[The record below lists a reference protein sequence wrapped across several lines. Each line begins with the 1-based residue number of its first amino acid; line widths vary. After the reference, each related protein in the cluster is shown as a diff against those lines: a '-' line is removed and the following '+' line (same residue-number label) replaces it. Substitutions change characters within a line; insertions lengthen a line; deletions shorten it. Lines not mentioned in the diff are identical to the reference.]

1 VTDLAEQLNLI
12 DAREEN
18 NEWRIFG
25 PPGTGKTTHTSRQ
38 VKKAVE
44 KYGPDRVL
52 ITSFS
57 RAAAAELCG
66 RDLPVAKDKIGTL
79 HAHCYRALSG
89 PVIAETKVAD
99 WNQQYPHWAIK
110 GNTENDL
117 DEPLAET
124 TGNTDGDHLL
134 AAVNRWRNRMMPVEA
149 WGAREPELKRFY
161 DAWCRWKASNG
172 LIDFTDLLERASLD
186 CRIAPG
192 DPRVIFADEAQDFT
206 RLQLNLIRTW
216 GKHTDYFLTVGD
228 DDQTIYTFTG
238 ATPDAFLRPEVPPE
252 QKIVLSQSWRVPQAV
267 HARAIKWIEQVRG
280 REPKEYRPTKEA
292 GVVEHFGNDGNYD
305 HPEDIITAAEKEI
318 AAGRSVMF
326 LTACSYM
333 LNNIRRVLA
342 ERGIPYHNPYR
353 RRRGDW
359 NPLFAAKGITAA
371 DRLLAFIKPHN
382 SQGDAAQPWTA
393 EDYRK
398 WADWVEAAKAFQRG
412 GKTAAK
418 DMRDDDAIDLDMLHE
433 WLKPEAYDDLMK
445 GIMTGALHS
454 HLMWW
459 FSRVSESHKK
469 TAAYPLR
476 VTMVRGIA
484 ALRERPQVIIGTI
497 HSVKGGEADVVYLFP
512 DLSRAADA
520 EWYKGGEFRDAIIR
534 QFYVGMTRAKHKLV
548 LCNSVGPYTVRGL

>member
-1 VTDLAEQLNLI
+1 
-12 DAREEN
+12 
-18 NEWRIFG
+18 
-25 PPGTGKTTHTSRQ
+25 
-38 VKKAVE
+38 
-44 KYGPDRVL
+44 
-52 ITSFS
+52 
-57 RAAAAELCG
+57 
-66 RDLPVAKDKIGTL
+66 
-79 HAHCYRALSG
+79 
-89 PVIAETKVAD
+89 
-99 WNQQYPHWAIK
+99 
-110 GNTENDL
+110 
-117 DEPLAET
+117 
-124 TGNTDGDHLL
+124 
-134 AAVNRWRNRMMPVEA
+134 
-149 WGAREPELKRFY
+149 
-161 DAWCRWKASNG
+161 
-172 LIDFTDLLERASLD
+172 
-186 CRIAPG
+186 
-192 DPRVIFADEAQDFT
+192 
-206 RLQLNLIRTW
+206 
-216 GKHTDYFLTVGD
+216 
-228 DDQTIYTFTG
+228 
-238 ATPDAFLRPEVPPE
+238 
-252 QKIVLSQSWRVPQAV
+252 
-267 HARAIKWIEQVRG
+267 
-280 REPKEYRPTKEA
+280 
-292 GVVEHFGNDGNYD
+292 
-305 HPEDIITAAEKEI
+305 
-318 AAGRSVMF
+318 
-326 LTACSYM
+326 M

-418 DMRDDDAIDLDMLHE
+418 DMRDEDPIDLDMLHE

-445 GIMTGALHS
+445 GIMNGALHS

-476 VTMVRGIA
+476 VTMLRGIA

-520 EWYKGGEFRDAIIR
+520 EWYKGGEFRDAIVR